1 MTFVGSENSRPL
13 VSAANSR
20 NLSWSFSALTDNPQ
34 RATYNGSQEHTPHR
48 KRSPPLKRGLRSR
61 AEEWFFVPTLR
72 VQVLGSYQQPTTH
85 NLPRFLPPA
94 KRNWREAVVLASRS
108 DTGEGEAFT
117 GCFCPKLS
125 TLYSARLLQPV
136 I

>member
-1 MTFVGSENSRPL
+1 MTFVGSENSRLL
-13 VSAANSR
+13 VSEANSR
-20 NLSWSFSALTDNPQ
+20 SFSTLHAPLSTAFKSTRPT
-34 RATYNGSQEHTPHR
+34 ASGP
-48 KRSPPLKRGLRSR
+48 PPLKRGLRSR
-61 AEEWFFVPTLR
+61 AEERFFVPTLR